1 MARELCTQACELNIT
16 LNLNKH
22 EFASAKLQ
30 VANYES
36 ERNAKDRY
44 FEKLNCKLCNKY

>member
-1 MARELCTQACELNIT
+1 MARKLCTQACELDIA
-16 LNLNKH
+16 LNLNNH
-22 EFASAKLQ
+22 EFVSAKLQ

-44 FEKLNCKLCNKY
+44 LEKLK